1 MKRRPQWDDSTADR
15 TQYRLTYAEQL
26 QRKASLVSK
35 NKEQAREE
43 LSKRQELLKQGK
55 IPEDIKKTIS
65 IPSKKSTPKSSVK
78 TLKKSNIF

>member
-35 NKEQAREE
+35 NKESAREE
-43 LSKRQELLKQGK
+43 LIKRQELLKQGK
-55 IPEDIKKTIS
+55 IPEEIKKTNS
-65 IPSKKSTPKSSVK
+65 NPVKKARK
-78 TLKKSNIF
+78 TRNFKEILKFL